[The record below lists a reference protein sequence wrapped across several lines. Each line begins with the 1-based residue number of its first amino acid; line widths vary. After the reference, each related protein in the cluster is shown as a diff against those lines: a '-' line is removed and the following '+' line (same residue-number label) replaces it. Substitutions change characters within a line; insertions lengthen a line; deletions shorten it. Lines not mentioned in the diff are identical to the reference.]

1 MMPAPAGSP
10 TIWTGRLIVEPAGG
24 GSARSFWALPL
35 AARDLAIAGG
45 VISQHRCAVGPDRD
59 DQGHERLDAR
69 RPRVRGMGGFGA
81 CRLASIRSSPVKVV
95 LWHPC
100 QVRRD
105 DFPVP

>member
-59 DQGHERLDAR
+59 DQGHERLGAR
-69 RPRVRGMGGFGA
+69 RPRVRGAGGSGA
-81 CRLASIRSSPVKVV
+81 CRLALIRSSTRSPPVKVV
-95 LWHPC
+95 I
-100 QVRRD
+100 VA
-105 DFPVP
+105 PVSGAQG